1 MLKDESLSE
10 KECETFF
17 ELLIFLLH
25 PNGVRSGLK
34 FSFDRFCTLRFEM
47 LNCEQTISVVVSITS
62 RGGELGG
69 PAMLSHK
76 SRGTGSNVAN
86 IDSPPKIKNVKL

>member
-1 MLKDESLSE
+1 
-10 KECETFF
+10 
-17 ELLIFLLH
+17 
-25 PNGVRSGLK
+25 
-34 FSFDRFCTLRFEM
+34 M

-62 RGGELGG
+62 GGGELGG